1 MSKNAL
7 SKPVRVCYY
16 DIEKTIGKGNFA
28 VVKLASHRI
37 TRTKVAIKVIDK
49 SQLDKENLRKVY
61 REVEIMKQL
70 RHPHIVRLYQVSK
83 NGERNFFVS
92 FAARMRRSVM
102 RWPCVVVQS
111 ALL

>member
-37 TRTKVAIKVIDK
+37 TRTKARRANW
-49 SQLDKENLRKVY
+49 L
-61 REVEIMKQL
+61 
-70 RHPHIVRLYQVSK
+70 SK
-83 NGERNFFVS
+83 
-92 FAARMRRSVM
+92 
-102 RWPCVVVQS
+102 
-111 ALL
+111 